1 MLEFIH
7 FLVDKVRNEQSFRT
21 YEMSTEEHLTVRI
34 KRLYGL
40 NTNNVKKLSLK
51 HSVRAIRS

>member
-40 NTNNVKKLSLK
+40 NTNCS
-51 HSVRAIRS
+51 AIEFV